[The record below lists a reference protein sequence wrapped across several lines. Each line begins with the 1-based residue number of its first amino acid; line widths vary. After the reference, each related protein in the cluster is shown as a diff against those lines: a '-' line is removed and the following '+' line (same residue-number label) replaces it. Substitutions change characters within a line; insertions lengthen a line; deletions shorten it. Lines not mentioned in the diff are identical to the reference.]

1 MDILREVWKPVAVVY
16 VRGITRTC
24 PDLIVQSVIK
34 NIHRCNTINMTRMVR
49 VSKITIL
56 WHVALIY
63 TPGRFCECNFL
74 KLILKV
80 YTFVSLINEQH
91 LQTIF
96 MCTIFTDF
104 LVWVFFP
111 NMKFLNNIKSN
122 DIFFLKMNNCIIFLW
137 KDIYLII
144 YVNPSNHFLNRLQN
158 KRAATQ

>member
-1 MDILREVWKPVAVVY
+1 MDILRQVWKPVAVVY
-16 VRGITRTC
+16 VRGIARTC

-34 NIHRCNTINMTRMVR
+34 NIHRCNTINMTKMVR

-63 TPGRFCECNFL
+63 TPGRFCECNFFL
-74 KLILKV
+74 LILKV
-80 YTFVSLINEQH
+80 YTFVSLTNEQH

-122 DIFFLKMNNCIIFLW
+122 DIFFLKMNNCIIFFVKRHISYPLC
-137 KDIYLII
+137 KSIQPFSE
-144 YVNPSNHFLNRLQN
+144 PSP
-158 KRAATQ
+158 K